1 MKVFWLAI
9 LLQLIQHLDG
19 LYERPPYG
27 LLLNEIRIE
36 AALPFIEVTTDDQIG
51 SAGKDLSGYGLIIL
65 EFFLRALER

>member
-36 AALPFIEVTTDDQIG
+36 SSLPFIEVSTDDEIG

-65 EFFLRALER
+65 EFYLRAIER